1 MFYNKN
7 KSAWANF
14 RYSKHNKKQ
23 DSIIIYYLL
32 STTRVCF
39 LIINTFL
46 KIFLITFIN
55 VNNIYKNGLN
65 LQRFDELDMKILT
78 ELTKDAS
85 ISIPQLSKKLKI
97 NSSVL
102 YSRIKRLMKRD
113 LIKKF
118 TVIINES
125 QLGINIKATVGI
137 NRDPKL
143 KDKIHSELLKISEV
157 RSLIEVTGRFD
168 IILTIYS
175 KTLEELHKIVIEKVG
190 KIEGIQATETFVEMQ
205 RTDKEP
211 TYILQTNQNL

>member
-1 MFYNKN
+1 
-7 KSAWANF
+7 
-14 RYSKHNKKQ
+14 
-23 DSIIIYYLL
+23 
-32 STTRVCF
+32 
-39 LIINTFL
+39 
-46 KIFLITFIN
+46 
-55 VNNIYKNGLN
+55 
-65 LQRFDELDMKILT
+65 MKILS

-85 ISIPQLSKKLKI
+85 ISIPQLSKKLNI

-102 YSRIKRLMKRD
+102 YSRIKRLLKRE

-125 QLGINIKATVGI
+125 QLGINIKAAVGI

-143 KDKIHSELLKISEV
+143 KEPIHNELIKIPEI

-168 IILTIYS
+168 IILSVNTR
-175 KTLEELHKIVIEKVG
+175 TLEDLHKVVIERIG

-211 TYILQTNQNL
+211 VYSLQTSNQNYD

>member
-1 MFYNKN
+1 
-7 KSAWANF
+7 
-14 RYSKHNKKQ
+14 
-23 DSIIIYYLL
+23 
-32 STTRVCF
+32 
-39 LIINTFL
+39 
-46 KIFLITFIN
+46 
-55 VNNIYKNGLN
+55 
-65 LQRFDELDMKILT
+65 MKILS

-85 ISIPQLSKKLKI
+85 ISIPQLSKKLNI

-102 YSRIKRLMKRD
+102 YSRIKRLTKRE
-113 LIKKF
+113 LIRKF

-143 KDKIHSELLKISEV
+143 KEPIHNELIKIPEI

-168 IILTIYS
+168 IILSVNTR
-175 KTLEELHKIVIEKVG
+175 TLEELHKVVIERIG

-211 TYILQTNQNL
+211 VYSIQTSNQNFG

>member
-1 MFYNKN
+1 MQK
-7 KSAWANF
+7 
-14 RYSKHNKKQ
+14 
-23 DSIIIYYLL
+23 
-32 STTRVCF
+32 
-39 LIINTFL
+39 
-46 KIFLITFIN
+46 
-55 VNNIYKNGLN
+55 
-65 LQRFDELDMKILT
+65 FDELDMKILS

-85 ISIPQLSKKLKI
+85 ISIPQLSKKLNI

-102 YSRIKRLMKRD
+102 YSRIKRLTKRE

-143 KDKIHSELLKISEV
+143 KEPIHLELLKIPEV

-168 IILTIYS
+168 IILTVYARS
-175 KTLEELHKIVIEKVG
+175 LEELHNVVIERLG
-190 KIEGIQATETFVEMQ
+190 KIEGIQTTETFVEMQ

-211 TYILQTNQNL
+211 VYILQTNLNSY

>member
-1 MFYNKN
+1 
-7 KSAWANF
+7 
-14 RYSKHNKKQ
+14 
-23 DSIIIYYLL
+23 
-32 STTRVCF
+32 
-39 LIINTFL
+39 
-46 KIFLITFIN
+46 
-55 VNNIYKNGLN
+55 
-65 LQRFDELDMKILT
+65 MKILS

-85 ISIPQLSKKLKI
+85 ISIPQLSKKLNI

-102 YSRIKRLMKRD
+102 YSRIKRLTKRE
-113 LIKKF
+113 LIRKF

-143 KDKIHSELLKISEV
+143 KEPIHNELIKIPEI

-168 IILTIYS
+168 IILSVNTR
-175 KTLEELHKIVIEKVG
+175 TLEELHKVVIERIG

-211 TYILQTNQNL
+211 VYSIQSSNQNFG

>member
-1 MFYNKN
+1 MIE
-7 KSAWANF
+7 
-14 RYSKHNKKQ
+14 
-23 DSIIIYYLL
+23 SI
-32 STTRVCF
+32 
-39 LIINTFL
+39 
-46 KIFLITFIN
+46 
-55 VNNIYKNGLN
+55 
-65 LQRFDELDMKILT
+65 LQRFDDLDMKILS

-85 ISIPQLSKKLKI
+85 ISIPQLSKKLNI

-102 YSRIKRLMKRD
+102 YSRIKRLTKRE
-113 LIKKF
+113 LIRKF

-143 KDKIHSELLKISEV
+143 KEPIHNELIKIPEI

-168 IILTIYS
+168 IILSVNTR
-175 KTLEELHKIVIEKVG
+175 TLEELHKVVIERIG

-211 TYILQTNQNL
+211 VYSIQTGNQNFG

>member
-1 MFYNKN
+1 M
-7 KSAWANF
+7 
-14 RYSKHNKKQ
+14 
-23 DSIIIYYLL
+23 
-32 STTRVCF
+32 
-39 LIINTFL
+39 
-46 KIFLITFIN
+46 
-55 VNNIYKNGLN
+55 
-65 LQRFDELDMKILT
+65 QRFDDLDMKILS

-85 ISIPQLSKKLKI
+85 ISIPQLSKKLNI

-102 YSRIKRLMKRD
+102 YSRIKRLTKRE
-113 LIKKF
+113 LIRKF

-143 KDKIHSELLKISEV
+143 KEPIHNELIKIPEI

-168 IILTIYS
+168 VILSVNTR
-175 KTLEELHKIVIEKVG
+175 TLEELHKVVIERIG

-211 TYILQTNQNL
+211 VYSIQTSNQNYG